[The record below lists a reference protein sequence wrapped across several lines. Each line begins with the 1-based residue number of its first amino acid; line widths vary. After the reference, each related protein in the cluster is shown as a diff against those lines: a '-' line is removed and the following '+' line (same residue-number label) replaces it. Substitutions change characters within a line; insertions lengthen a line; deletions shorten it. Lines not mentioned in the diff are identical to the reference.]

1 MKRVLAALAILVCI
15 AGISALHMNKTIT
28 LTEMIKETSNE
39 VYEAYKDNNWEKVRK
54 GVLKIDKVWEENHL
68 WAYLTLST
76 DQIDEIEISIKQSV
90 AYSEAE
96 AEDDF
101 IGEFTMMCMLI
112 DHLPKQETFSI
123 GELF

>member
-1 MKRVLAALAILVCI
+1 MKRVIAALAILVCI
-15 AGISALHMNKTIT
+15 AVISVLHMNKTIT
-28 LTEMIKETSNE
+28 LTERIKEASNE
-39 VYEAYKDNNWEKVRK
+39 VYEAYKKGDWNEVTKCVKKIEK
-54 GVLKIDKVWEENHL
+54 DWEENHL

-76 DQIDEIEISIKQSV
+76 DQIDEIEISIKQSI